1 MHWQNFIIIKMQ
13 WNATIVLE
21 TKVLR
26 NLGLKKNRPIIVDN
40 SLKKIKNANYLLQN
54 MLQPKI
60 KAMWKKSQIL
70 FIFHW
75 INLHATL

>member
-1 MHWQNFIIIKMQ
+1 MQ

-26 NLGLKKNRPIIVDN
+26 NLGFKKNKPIIVDN